1 MSEEMAM
8 IKINGIKKS
17 FGKTEVLKGIDL
29 DVKEGDVVAI
39 LGPSGSGKTTLLRCI
54 NMLEKADEGQLV
66 FDGVTYNLG
75 HMHRKDIAKIR
86 KKTAFVFQ
94 NYNLFANKTALQ
106 NVTLGLTSA
115 RGMKKDEAEKIGRE
129 MLDKVGLLDKQNNY
143 PGQLSGGQQQRVAIA
158 RALATRPEIIYF
170 DEPTS
175 ALDPELIGEVL
186 TVMKQLAAGGMTML
200 VVTHEMNFAR
210 NVSNKVVFMD
220 DGKVLETAESREF
233 FENPKEDRVKEFLKN
248 ITSQHDA

>member
-1 MSEEMAM
+1 MS
-8 IKINGIKKS
+8 ILKIEGLRKS
-17 FGKTEVLKGIDL
+17 FGRTEVLKGIDL

-54 NMLEKADEGQLV
+54 NFLEKSDAGTIV
-66 FDGVTYNLG
+66 FDNTSHELSRI
-75 HMHRKDIAKIR
+75 HHKEISAIR

-106 NVTLGLTSA
+106 NVTLGLTSG
-115 RGMKKDEAEKIGRE
+115 RRMGKEEAGQIGLE
-129 MLDKVGLLDKQNNY
+129 MLKKVGLEDKADFY
-143 PGQLSGGQQQRVAIA
+143 PSQLSGGQQQRVAIA
-158 RALATRPEIIYF
+158 RALATNPEIIYF

-186 TVMKQLAAGGMTML
+186 NVMKQLAAEGMTML

-210 NVSNKVVFMD
+210 NVSNRVVVMD
-220 DGKVLETAESREF
+220 NGNILETADSESF
-233 FENPKEDRVKEFLKN
+233 FKNPKEDRTKEFLKN